1 MGKLERTDYQRG
13 FTLIELMIVVAVI
26 GLLASVAYPIYSN
39 AIAKGDREDAISA
52 LLKQQGTME
61 EYYLN
66 NDTYNGAPL
75 FNPAGK
81 SQRGKYDITIASAD
95 AYSYTITATRNDGG
109 DANCKTMSINNLGQ
123 KTSSPSAADEC
134 WGN

>member
-1 MGKLERTDYQRG
+1 MRKLQRTDYQRG

-61 EYYLN
+61 EHYLN
-66 NDTYNGAPL
+66 NDSYASAPL
-75 FNPAGK
+75 FSAT
-81 SQRGKYDITIASAD
+81 SQRGKYDMSIDSAD
-95 AYSYTITATRNDGG
+95 AYSYKVTATRNDGG
-109 DANCKTMSINNLGQ
+109 DADCKTMSINNLGQ